1 MIKKIVVAFL
11 FLFVTQNFAQRMY
24 PYEVNLNLFPASPGA
39 LRFGLNGF
47 DNPALLNYIKN
58 PDFYFIWNN
67 GNKNY
72 FNLNEYGFFAGFN
85 KFGFSYYNKEIT
97 PTGRINSYKFS
108 SAFGDRF
115 VSFGFSYQW
124 TKAKNINQKF
134 DDVLTLA
141 SLMRLNKFLS
151 IGLIGSSNY
160 SLKNY
165 ETALDFSVRPFGTEK
180 ITLFTDYVYW
190 KFSNQQKSSW
200 SGGIVVQ
207 PFSGMN
213 LSGRYFD
220 NGSFSF
226 GLQVSFGNIGFLQ
239 SINFNKTGDLAN
251 QIQGIRFGSYDKNIF
266 SDLFK
271 KEKTHQIDLNGQ
283 IKYQKYQLF
292 DNSKTLMGLLQKLEN
307 IKNDKSIT
315 QIEIN
320 TSGMVASRV
329 FLWELR
335 EKLNELRKEGKK
347 IIVYIDNANIDIY
360 HFASVANKIV
370 MDPMGIITLEGVLMG
385 RNFYKGT
392 LEKIGLGF
400 DELRFFKYK
409 SAAETYSRDKMSYA
423 DREQRDLIVENLYS
437 TFKADIENSRTNLK
451 IPFDTLVNNFLIFT
465 SKQAMEFGLVD
476 TLGRWY
482 EIKNKPNKLEII
494 RVIRDNRIEA
504 EYAND
509 FSWGEKPKIAVIY
522 ILGACAMDEGI
533 KARTLIKDIE
543 KVTKDESIKAVVLR
557 IDSPGGDALASDV
570 IAEGIKKLKKEKPVI
585 VSQGIVAGSG
595 GYWLSM
601 YADTIVSNK
610 NTITGSIG
618 VIGSWI
624 YNKGFKESVGVTTDY
639 VKRGEHADLGFG
651 VFIPILNVVIP
662 DRKLTNEERS
672 KLEEMIKEMYQKF
685 VSKVANGRNKSFD
698 EIEKVAQ
705 GRVWSGVDAIKL
717 GLVDV
722 LGGLTDAIEIA
733 RVKAKLDKNDFQIV
747 EFPKAQLLDLSSI
760 LPLPITA
767 KVESIPLIDYLKL
780 QLKYNGK
787 PMYLMPS
794 ESIPDDYF
802 IYDFYK

>member
-1 MIKKIVVAFL
+1 MIKKIFATFL
-11 FLFVTQNFAQRMY
+11 LLLTAQSFAQNIY
-24 PYEVNLNLFPASPGA
+24 PYQSNYNLFPASSGA
-39 LRFGLNGF
+39 LRFGMNGF
-47 DNPALLNYIKN
+47 DNPALLNYVKN
-58 PDFYFIWNN
+58 PDLFFIWNN

-72 FNLNEYGFFAGFN
+72 FNLNEYGFFAAFN
-85 KFGFSYYNKEIT
+85 KIGFSYYSNQIT
-97 PTGRINSYKFS
+97 PTGRINSFKLS
-108 SAFGDRF
+108 SAFGNKS
-115 VSFGFSYQW
+115 VGFGFSYQW
-124 TKAKNINQKF
+124 SKAENVNQKF
-134 DDVLTLA
+134 DDIITL
-141 SLMRLNKFLS
+141 STLIRPNKYLS
-151 IGLIGSSNY
+151 FGLVGSSNY
-160 SLKNY
+160 SFKDY
-165 ETALDFSVRPFGTEK
+165 ESVLDFSVRPLGNER

-190 KFSNQQKSSW
+190 KFSNQNNSSW
-200 SGGIVVQ
+200 SGGIVVE
-207 PFSGMN
+207 PFSGVN
-213 LSGRYFD
+213 LTGRYFD
-220 NGSFSF
+220 NGVFSI
-226 GLQVSFGNIGFLQ
+226 GLQLSVGNIGLFQ
-239 SINFNKTGDLAN
+239 SIKLNNNGDLVN
-251 QIQGIRFGSYDKNIF
+251 QIQGIRIGSYDRNIF
-266 SDLFK
+266 SDFFK
-271 KEKTHQIDLNGQ
+271 KEKSHQIDLNGQ

-320 TSGMVASRV
+320 TSGMIPSRV

-335 EKLNELRKEGKK
+335 EKLNDLKKEGKK
-347 IIVYIDNANIDIY
+347 IVVYIDNANIDIY

-370 MDPMGIITLEGVLMG
+370 MDPMGIIALEGVLMG

-409 SAAETYSRDKMSYA
+409 SAAESYSREKMSDA
-423 DREQRDLIVENLYS
+423 DREQRDLIVENLYN
-437 TFKADIENSRTNLK
+437 TFKLEIENSRSNLK
-451 IPFDTLVNNFLIFT
+451 IPFDSLVNNYVVFT
-465 SKQAMEFGLVD
+465 SKQAIELGLVD
-476 TLGRWY
+476 SLGRWY
-482 EIKNKPNKLEII
+482 EVKDKPNKLEKI

-522 ILGACAMDEGI
+522 VLGPCAMDDGI

-570 IAEGIKKLKKEKPVI
+570 IAEGMKKLKKEKPVI

-618 VIGSWI
+618 VIASWI
-624 YNKGFKESVGVTTDY
+624 YNKGFKESVGITTDY

-672 KLEEMIKEMYQKF
+672 KLEEMIREMYQEF
-685 VSKVANGRNKSFD
+685 VSKVAEGRNKPAE

-705 GRVWSGVDAIKL
+705 GRVWSGVDAIKF

-722 LGGLTDAIEIA
+722 LGGLADAIEIA
-733 RVKAKLDKNDFQIV
+733 RVKANLNKNEFQIV
-747 EFPKAQLLDLSSI
+747 ELPKAQLLDLSSI
-760 LPLPITA
+760 LPLPIAT
-767 KVESIPLIDYLKL
+767 KVEKSPLIDYLKL

-794 ESIPDDYF
+794 EFIPDDYF
-802 IYDFYK
+802 IYDFHK